1 MAPMPRTPPFDLSTL
16 ILAGLALT
24 LGLVASRKD
33 PGFPVSVPLLVVL
46 ANSGMAL
53 HE

>member
-16 ILAGLALT
+16 ILAGLART
-24 LGLVASRKD
+24 FGLAAYWKD
-33 PGFPVSVPLLVVL
+33 PGLPVSVPLLVVL